1 MTRKCL
7 LCDPVTVP
15 PPPDP
20 CLFLP
25 HKLFLGLTSTLAHPC
40 PPSPFQTLKNAW
52 LQRYAV
58 NSADPGVFVLLAC
71 GTMSSTCGQL
81 ASYPLALVR
90 TRMQAQGN
98 AGSGPVPRGPSPQA
112 GGLQGGAGKPL
123 MGTSLTTASIEGA
136 PEVTMSSLFRQIL
149 RTEGA
154 FGLYRGLAPNFMKVI
169 PAVSISYVVYEN
181 LKVTLGV
188 QSR

>member
-1 MTRKCL
+1 ML
-7 LCDPVTVP
+7 L
-15 PPPDP
+15 
-20 CLFLP
+20 
-25 HKLFLGLTSTLAHPC
+25 G
-40 PPSPFQTLKNAW
+40 
-52 LQRYAV
+52 
-58 NSADPGVFVLLAC
+58 C
-71 GTMSSTCGQL
+71 GALSSTCGQL

-98 AGSGPVPRGPSPQA
+98 AGSGPVPTGSSPRAGRGLGRSWQT
-112 GGLQGGAGKPL
+112 L
-123 MGTSLTTASIEGA
+123 MGASLTTASIEGA

-181 LKVTLGV
+181 LKITLGV